1 MQRIVDV
8 VNGDAQRLRFTL
20 IDIDLQLRTV
30 VEPVMADPGQ
40 QRVFA
45 GQLKQRIACRH
56 QRIVPLTGVILKL
69 HIEACRTAEAADGR
83 RAAGD
88 DPRFVDLIK
97 RFGGAFNNG
106 KGGAGFRVALVPV
119 FETHKHAGHV
129 LPVAAGAGANG
140 SEHRLDVLLLVI
152 EEVIFRLLHHL
163 QRLLLGAAARQL
175 DRGGEHPAIL
185 QRQERGGQM
194 QEQEHHPA
202 EQDDVDQHPA
212 QRAVKNFADKGFVAA
227 GAAVEGAVEP
237 AEEAFSFMGFTWLN
251 RLKQRGAKGRGED
264 HGHQHREDHRRDDS
278 D

>member
-1 MQRIVDV
+1 MP
-8 VNGDAQRLRFTL
+8 DA
-20 IDIDLQLRTV
+20 
-30 VEPVMADPGQ
+30 GQ
-40 QRVFA
+40 QRIFP
-45 GQLKQRIACRH
+45 GQLKQRIARRH
-56 QRIVPLTGVILKL
+56 QRIVPLPGMILQL
-69 HIEACRTAEAADGR
+69 HIEACRTAEAADRR

-88 DPRFVDLIK
+88 NPRFVNLIK

-106 KGGAGFRVALVPV
+106 KGGAGLRVALVPV
-119 FETHKHAGHV
+119 FETNEHAGHV
-129 LPVAAGAGANG
+129 LPIAAGAGANG

-152 EEVIFRLLHHL
+152 EKVIFRLLHHL

-185 QRQERGGQM
+185 QRQERGRQM
-194 QEQEHHPA
+194 QKQEHHPA
-202 EQDDVDQHPA
+202 EQEDVDQHPA
-212 QRAVKNFADKGFVAA
+212 QRAVQDFADEGFVAA